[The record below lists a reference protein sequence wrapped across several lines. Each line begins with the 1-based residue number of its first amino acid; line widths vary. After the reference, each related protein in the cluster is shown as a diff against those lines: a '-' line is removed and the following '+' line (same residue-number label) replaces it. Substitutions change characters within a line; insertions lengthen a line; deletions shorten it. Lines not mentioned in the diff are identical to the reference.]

1 MSLIEKITR
10 SYLQIFNEK
19 EIISGSYMYMPFEGQ
34 DKSLIDKISNVIGS
48 GLYPLGLSMLIPI
61 ILYGIVSQKQQKLI
75 EIMKMNGLL
84 MRYYWINFFLFN
96 NLISLLSCG
105 LLYIM
110 GRYVFQIIF
119 FVNTGWEVIWVLFV
133 GWSVAQVSLTAFM
146 QIFINSSKAATI
158 IGYLLSIFS
167 TIVGQAICT
176 VIFPFPMKFPI
187 ILQLYPPLALSRGVY
202 LIGNS
207 CANNSSCFN
216 SIFNMND

>member
-1 MSLIEKITR
+1 
-10 SYLQIFNEK
+10 
-19 EIISGSYMYMPFEGQ
+19 
-34 DKSLIDKISNVIGS
+34 
-48 GLYPLGLSMLIPI
+48 
-61 ILYGIVSQKQQKLI
+61 
-75 EIMKMNGLL
+75 MNGLL

-119 FVNTGWEVIWVLFV
+119 FVNTGWEIIWVLFV

-176 VIFPFPMKFPI
+176 VIFPFPMRFPI

-207 CANNSSCFN
+207 CANNSSCYN
-216 SIFNMND
+216 SIFNMNEQMYTVYFSLFAWIFMFILSIHLHEMVHQQYGTTKIPPFIQKVL